1 MKMNSFRRL
10 AMDFPLHLGQAVKNG
25 RGFLLHPGGQFAGG
39 NQLFNIGKIARVVVV
54 MLMVMTVP
62 MIVVVLMRMRAGV
75 RVILPGLVG
84 MFMSVLMIAVGM
96 GMTVRVARLMLLTV
110 IMVMVTILVIVFEVD
125 IHFDAGDAVF
135 LLLIHVQVIAFEL

>member
-1 MKMNSFRRL
+1 
-10 AMDFPLHLGQAVKNG
+10 V
-25 RGFLLHPGGQFAGG
+25 
-39 NQLFNIGKIARVVVV
+39 RVV
-54 MLMVMTVP
+54 
-62 MIVVVLMRMRAGV
+62 MRTGLL
-75 RVILPGLVG
+75 VILSRSVG
-84 MFMSVLMIAVGM
+84 VFVGVLKIAVGM